1 MKHVKCSSALKIFIF
16 LQAIVM
22 IYSLSSVMAKFAS
35 GERVFSVRF
44 VFFYG
49 LEFLALAVYAI
60 LWQQAIKKVD
70 LSIAYA
76 NRAMNLLWA
85 VIWAILIFKESVS
98 VKNIVGVIIVSL
110 GILIVNS
117 DGNE

>member
-1 MKHVKCSSALKIFIF
+1 MKNFKSSNVLKKIIP

-35 GERVFSVRF
+35 GERIFSVRF
-44 VFFYG
+44 IAFYG

-76 NRAMNLLWA
+76 NRAMNLLWS
-85 VIWAILIFKESVS
+85 VIWAVLIFKEPVS
-98 VKNIVGVIIVSL
+98 VKNIIGVIIVSL
-110 GILIVNS
+110 GILVVNS